1 MVSGTAREV
10 WVCFVRPSEA
20 PEPDVLVLSFMPPG
34 DEADL
39 ATRWPKQVV
48 SGRSLAS
55 DVRDQARSLYLD
67 LVVGAAATPVRGRTL
82 RQALHRGTG
91 YSRWWDVR
99 TSEKDSVWDADTT
112 YTTLIRFFCARS
124 VVHRSGA
131 VQVRVFG
138 GTKVFA
144 RLAQGLVEEHAA
156 GRTGSGAELLGVIVR
171 GWMARLYLAARYLF
185 LWHLCRRL
193 PRAPYA
199 DVLLEAHWDWS
210 LHADDG
216 RLGDGYFADLPD
228 RLVERGVSIGWLAS
242 CEPRATMFP
251 HETKR
256 PIRQIVRDAARHPGV
271 VLLERY
277 ITVSDVLRTAC
288 DFRPLVTFLRFE
300 RAPEFRRI
308 FHRDGVALYPLLRR
322 DLARW
327 LADASLA
334 RWELIRVATARACQQ
349 AKPRMLISF
358 QELFLYARALY
369 AGARAGA
376 PGIQIWAAQHASYS
390 RDKTSG
396 VLDAA
401 REFAGEPDGCLMPG
415 PDGLFVMGEL
425 ARRQWVS
432 NGFATDRVVVTGGL
446 RYQHVRVRPAA
457 ARPRRSGPV
466 RLMLIAS
473 MIEAIDLDMCRGVM
487 AAAADEPAIEI
498 SIRNHPRYDLTSR
511 TGFAPF
517 RDRLRVT
524 RGTVDEDL
532 DSADLVMFTYS
543 GLAEEAL
550 LRGLPIW
557 QWRWPGTDAS
567 VFLDLPVIP
576 TFSSSLALC
585 RELRDFITDRER
597 FRPTMQVQQLVLD
610 QCFGPHP
617 AQASRKIAGLVSQM
631 IGAPQEAPA

>member
-1 MVSGTAREV
+1 MSERQAADSVSGARSSTSAGHTYEKTEVSGTAREV

-156 GRTGSGAELLGVIVR
+156 GRIGSGAELLGVIVR

-216 RLGDGYFADLPD
+216 RLGDGYFADLPE

-256 PIRQIVRDAARHPGV
+256 PIRQIVRDAARLP
-271 VLLERY
+271 
-277 ITVSDVLRTAC
+277 C
-288 DFRPLVTFLRFE
+288 DGT
-300 RAPEFRRI
+300 
-308 FHRDGVALYPLLRR
+308 
-322 DLARW
+322 
-327 LADASLA
+327 
-334 RWELIRVATARACQQ
+334 
-349 AKPRMLISF
+349 
-358 QELFLYARALY
+358 
-369 AGARAGA
+369 
-376 PGIQIWAAQHASYS
+376 
-390 RDKTSG
+390 
-396 VLDAA
+396 
-401 REFAGEPDGCLMPG
+401 GCL
-415 PDGLFVMGEL
+415 
-425 ARRQWVS
+425 
-432 NGFATDRVVVTGGL
+432 
-446 RYQHVRVRPAA
+446 
-457 ARPRRSGPV
+457 
-466 RLMLIAS
+466 
-473 MIEAIDLDMCRGVM
+473 
-487 AAAADEPAIEI
+487 
-498 SIRNHPRYDLTSR
+498 
-511 TGFAPF
+511 
-517 RDRLRVT
+517 
-524 RGTVDEDL
+524 
-532 DSADLVMFTYS
+532 
-543 GLAEEAL
+543 
-550 LRGLPIW
+550 
-557 QWRWPGTDAS
+557 
-567 VFLDLPVIP
+567 
-576 TFSSSLALC
+576 
-585 RELRDFITDRER
+585 
-597 FRPTMQVQQLVLD
+597 
-610 QCFGPHP
+610 
-617 AQASRKIAGLVSQM
+617 
-631 IGAPQEAPA
+631 